1 MTALTNSQTAK
12 MNLASALHIL
22 EGAPD
27 ELSLFAALMKDK
39 ARADEAERT
48 LELLWFA
55 RLRLALA
62 LRARWSIFI
71 CSL

>member
-1 MTALTNSQTAK
+1 
-12 MNLASALHIL
+12 MNLASALHTL

-27 ELSLFAALMKDK
+27 KLSLFAALMKDK

-62 LRARWSIFI
+62 LGARWSIFI
-71 CSL
+71 CFL